1 MDGGR
6 CVLAP
11 TALPKEHGAR
21 IAAAAAS
28 MIRPAAVVLS
38 ADGGRAAAVV
48 SCTPPSRAIKFLLLS
63 NFLYTYWESQCCHA
77 TVVQLPYDDGTEIR

>member
-1 MDGGR
+1 MVAM

-38 ADGGRAAAVV
+38 ADGGRAAAAV
-48 SCTPPSRAIKFLLLS
+48 SCTPPSRDSCNKIPSPF
-63 NFLYTYWESQCCHA
+63 
-77 TVVQLPYDDGTEIR
+77 

>member
-1 MDGGR
+1 VSAEWTVDAMVAM

-21 IAAAAAS
+21 IAAAAAAS

-38 ADGGRAAAVV
+38 ADGDGR
-48 SCTPPSRAIKFLLLS
+48 RQK
-63 NFLYTYWESQCCHA
+63 LYTTLSCNKI
-77 TVVQLPYDDGTEIR
+77 PSPF

>member
-1 MDGGR
+1 M

-21 IAAAAAS
+21 IVAAAAAS

-38 ADGGRAAAVV
+38 ADGGRAAAV
-48 SCTPPSRAIKFLLLS
+48 SFTPPSRAIKFLLFS
-63 NFLYTYWESQCCHA
+63 NFLYAY
-77 TVVQLPYDDGTEIR
+77 